1 MALCRKV
8 SDSIRCVC
16 VCNETT
22 HIQALPLL
30 ARGYHTTTTA
40 LKAGYFKIT
49 PKGDFPLTY
58 EQAHPPYRIGVTKGW
73 TSWNASKHL
82 HTHTHLT
89 SPTHPPPPHTHL
101 TSPTTTSTHTHTSHH
116 PPTHHLHTSHHPPT
130 TSTHTHLTSPTHHT
144 ATLHGPARG
153 PMSVAIED
161 KFIRKFI
168 TGTWYK
174 MWLSEVVIKRVHNN
188 VTVCGMVCPLPS
200 IKTMH
205 FLLGY
210 SETLLSHLLKCNV
223 RLEIQCVQSKKN
235 LVYKFI

>member
-1 MALCRKV
+1 MALCRKA
-8 SDSIRCVC
+8 C
-16 VCNETT
+16 
-22 HIQALPLL
+22 PLL
-30 ARGYHTTTTA
+30 ARGYHTTTAA

-73 TSWNASKHL
+73 TSWNA
-82 HTHTHLT
+82 T
-89 SPTHPPPPHTHL
+89 
-101 TSPTTTSTHTHTSHH
+101 
-116 PPTHHLHTSHHPPT
+116 
-130 TSTHTHLTSPTHHT
+130 
-144 ATLHGPARG
+144 TLHGPARG

-235 LVYKFI
+235 LVYKFV

>member
-1 MALCRKV
+1 MALCRKA
-8 SDSIRCVC
+8 SNSIMCVC
-16 VCNETT
+16 VCNDISHT
-22 HIQALPLL
+22 QACPLL
-30 ARGYHTTTTA
+30 ARGYHTTTAA

-73 TSWNASKHL
+73 TSWNASKYL
-82 HTHTHLT
+82 HTHTHV
-89 SPTHPPPPHTHL
+89 H
-101 TSPTTTSTHTHTSHH
+101 THTHTHTRIH
-116 PPTHHLHTSHHPPT
+116 THTR
-130 TSTHTHLTSPTHHT
+130 THTHTHTPYT

-235 LVYKFI
+235 LVYKFV